1 MSQDVACFENAWWV
15 GWAKAK
21 LYRTVM
27 QEDLVMN
34 RFRLLMILVAVFP
47 LHAAAQSVFPFY
59 QSEDV
64 VFKPELLGKWILEEE
79 VPVEFRDAGNRTYGI
94 ILGRFGDSDGQTI
107 ARAHLLYLGGKY
119 FLDVQAVEI
128 RYPKDEKDKSQ
139 NDAKISFDL
148 KPEGTLLTR
157 IHGLILVSF
166 SSDPKEFTGT
176 LWKDSWLPKM
186 AEEKKLKIPY
196 LKDEM
201 GKILLTANS
210 SQLRKFVA
218 NLPKEA
224 FGGDSGT
231 MKRVSGSGEKPQG

>member
-1 MSQDVACFENAWWV
+1 MSEDVACFENAWWV

-34 RFRLLMILVAVFP
+34 RFRLLMILLAVFP

-64 VFKPELLGKWILEEE
+64 VFKPELLGKWVLEGEA
-79 VPVEFRDAGNRTYGI
+79 PVEFRDAGNRTYGI
-94 ILGRFGDSDGQTI
+94 ILGGVGESDGHTI

-119 FLDVQAVEI
+119 FLDIQVVEI

-139 NDAKISFDL
+139 NDGKISFDL
-148 KPEGTLLTR
+148 KSEEILLTR
-157 IHGLILVSF
+157 SHALILINF
-166 SSDPKEFTGT
+166 SSDLKEFSGT
-176 LWKDSWLPKM
+176 LWKYDWLPKM
-186 AEEKKLKIPY
+186 AEQKKLKIPY

-201 GKILLTANS
+201 GRILLTANS

-218 NLPKEA
+218 KLPKEA
-224 FGGDSGT
+224 FSGESGT
-231 MKRVSGSGEKPQG
+231 LKRASASGQKTEG